1 MAFQFNHQQN
11 DSRGQQNVSQ
21 PVEKKEKPI
30 DELKEYINSFL
41 EDKQFDE
48 SESELILQKAA
59 ELQIDEDEVWDLM
72 DAALNQSTKQPV
84 TDQSSVAGS
93 INASDMVDAIKQ
105 GDVRNIKSLFRDWQG
120 EIASIKTDNDQYST
134 IQCLYYMVKS
144 RK

>member
-21 PVEKKEKPI
+21 PVEKKENPI

-84 TDQSSVAGS
+84 TNQSSVAGS
-93 INASDMVDAIKQ
+93 INPSDMVDAIKQ
-105 GDVRNIKSLFRDWQG
+105 GDCLEIGKVRLPRLRRTMT
-120 EIASIKTDNDQYST
+120 SIL
-134 IQCLYYMVKS
+134 LYNVYIIWYLLH
-144 RK
+144 